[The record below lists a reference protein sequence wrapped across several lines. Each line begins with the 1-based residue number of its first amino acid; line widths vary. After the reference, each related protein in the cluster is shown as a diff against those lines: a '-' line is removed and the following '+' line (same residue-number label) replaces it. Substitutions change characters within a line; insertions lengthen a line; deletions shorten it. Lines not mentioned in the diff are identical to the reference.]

1 MRLNSKYINY
11 LGVEFMEN
19 QTVAASNDEIR
30 NEQEIKFLKSKQKTI
45 LAELKKL
52 KEQTMTGNLI
62 FIIFELVLIYMGY
75 RVFKSFSGSN
85 FDILGWIFLIAI
97 LSMSLAVAYYS
108 FLNLA
113 NINKTIELSLKPTRI
128 FIYQSILL
136 CLAFPLGLLIKGEII
151 FALILSVSIAFFI
164 MKLSKKFEIIKSNYD
179 RFYFLKKDLEKNN
192 RKLESFGLPTDNDF

>member
-52 KEQTMTGNLI
+52 KEQTMTDNLI
-62 FIIFELVLIYMGY
+62 SIIFELVLIYMGY